1 MSRGDGLVLGLD
13 GALGS
18 FSAALVGPGIET
30 ATAIDRN
37 AALER
42 GLAAVAGLLR
52 AAGVRLGDV
61 AAIAVCTGPGAFTGL
76 RIALSYAKALA
87 LGARVPLVGVTSYE
101 AVVPADLAPP
111 FVAVVSGRP
120 GLVCTRLVLEH
131 RAAGIVACGEIDE
144 VAAGLAQ
151 ALGGAASAPVACCGD
166 AQGVA
171 ERLGERGFTVRAIPM
186 PTPPALAVAKLAA
199 CRPRDAFGS
208 AHAVVADY
216 GFPAA
221 RPPKDA
227 GAS

>member
-1 MSRGDGLVLGLD
+1 VSAGAGLILALD

-18 FSAALVGPGIET
+18 FSAALFGPGIET
-30 ATAIDRN
+30 AGAVDRN

-42 GLAAVAGLLR
+42 GLVLVSGLLR
-52 AAGVRLGDV
+52 EADVRLGDL
-61 AAIAVCTGPGAFTGL
+61 AAIAVCTGPGGFTGL

-87 LGARVPLVGVTSYE
+87 LGTGVPLIGVTSYE

-120 GLVCTRLVLEH
+120 GLVCTRLVLE
-131 RAAGIVACGEIDE
+131 RGRSGIVACGEVDE
-144 VAAGLAQ
+144 VAAGLAR
-151 ALGGAASAPVACCGD
+151 ALGGAARAPVACCGD

-171 ERLGERGFTVRAIPM
+171 ERLGERGLTVRAIPM
-186 PTPPALAVAKLAA
+186 PPQPALAVAKLAA
-199 CRPRDAFGS
+199 CRPRTAFGS
-208 AHAVVADY
+208 AHAIVADY

-221 RPPKDA
+221 RPPKDT